1 MNVLVDLHAKQRLQT
16 QIFQGKEI
24 TSSMYFGEGWSC
36 WLGDTKIE
44 DLVHQD
50 IKFWIYRR
58 RARWYWSYKEYISF
72 EQFDVI
78 DWYTVGQVL
87 DLKPQLYRLWFAK
100 HHADWCGCGKNMKRW
115 GFWDSDRCP
124 CCLTEAEQDSTH
136 IFHCTMPEM
145 VKFRSELY
153 SEVAQWMESVSTHPQ
168 LQDMLI
174 KALAGDPISF
184 PEGNYTDW
192 SMIQRHLCTIPQIHL
207 MQGFIPIG
215 LSDLQQSYYT
225 QIGSLRKGS
234 TWARQLCEKLM
245 DATHS

>member
-1 MNVLVDLHAKQRLQT
+1 
-16 QIFQGKEI
+16 
-24 TSSMYFGEGWSC
+24 
-36 WLGDTKIE
+36 
-44 DLVHQD
+44 
-50 IKFWIYRR
+50 
-58 RARWYWSYKEYISF
+58 
-72 EQFDVI
+72 
-78 DWYTVGQVL
+78 
-87 DLKPQLYRLWFAK
+87 
-100 HHADWCGCGKNMKRW
+100 
-115 GFWDSDRCP
+115 
-124 CCLTEAEQDSTH
+124 
-136 IFHCTMPEM
+136 
-145 VKFRSELY
+145 
-153 SEVAQWMESVSTHPQ
+153 MESVSTHPQ

-245 DATHS
+245 DATHSLWRKRNSFEHDRMTHGMRELEDVRLEDAVKRQYTLGTEGLHVSDHFLFNKPRLELWSYPGEYVRSWLATVLIARGENDLAQQEMGTFLGDKCARRKRPTPGEMEAQRKRRREARSLV